1 MSILPILTLLTCDI
15 VDAVNTID
23 LVKFIDTF
31 NTVGIIDTVEFV
43 DTADIRNNPVN
54 SEVILPES
62 VNFRQSLQRTSKSP
76 KRS

>member
-1 MSILPILTLLTCDI
+1 MRYVLRKKNTTLFGNFSQTSERDI

-62 VNFRQSLQRTSKSP
+62 VNF
-76 KRS
+76 